1 MRDITLVFAAWNNPS
16 MCRIQTDYY
25 AKLPEDVRAHL
36 HVIITDDCSDLRPD
50 VAAELPYDYR
60 EYRVLK
66 HRRWDWL
73 ICRNLGMKEAVTE
86 WRIMTDIDHI
96 VPEETLRYVM
106 TQPLDVRRAYR
117 FSRKTLW
124 DVNDYSSATDYKAH
138 SDSWMMTGEAFD
150 YVGGL
155 DERYSGNYGS
165 SGEFT
170 GRTESKLG
178 KAIQLPVPLWRVG
191 RETVPDAS
199 TPKEID
205 GVPTR
210 KQPKDRAGMIEAR
223 RRVMKEGGPPQ
234 RLTLPWERIR

>member
-1 MRDITLVFAAWNNPS
+1 MRDITLIFPVWNNPI
-16 MCRIQTDYY
+16 MANIQMGYY
-25 AKLPEDVRAHL
+25 SSLPAEVRAHL
-36 HVIITDDCSDLRPD
+36 HVILVDDCSERPPI
-50 VAAELPYDYR
+50 VPAGLNFDYR

-73 ICRNLGMKEAVTE
+73 ICRNLGMAEAETE

-106 TQPLDVRRAYR
+106 EQPLDAHRPYW
-117 FSRKTLW
+117 FTRKTLTSPT
-124 DVNDYSSATDYKAH
+124 DFTALVDYKSH
-138 SDSWMMTGEAFD
+138 HDSWMMTGEAFEK
-150 YVGGL
+150 VGGY

-170 GRTESKLG
+170 NRVRATLG
-178 KAIQLPVPLWRVG
+178 KPVELPVPLWRVG

-223 RRVMKEGGPPQ
+223 RRIMKEGGPPR
-234 RLTLPWERIR
+234 RLTLPWERVR

>member
-1 MRDITLVFAAWNNPS
+1 MRDLTLIFPYWNNAI
-16 MCRIQTDYY
+16 MANIQMGHYS
-25 AKLPEDVRAHL
+25 ALPADIRNHL
-36 HVIITDDCSDLRPD
+36 RVILVDDCSDARPI
-50 VAAELPYDYR
+50 VPANLPFDYS

-73 ICRNLGMKEAVTE
+73 ICRNLGMAEASTE

-106 TQPLDVRRAYR
+106 NDELDAKRAYR
-117 FSRKTLW
+117 FSRMTL
-124 DVNDYSSATDYKAH
+124 NSPTDFTQVTPYKAH
-138 SDSWMMTGEAFD
+138 PDSWMMTGAAFEK
-150 YVGGL
+150 VGGY

-170 GRTESKLG
+170 GRVEAKLG
-178 KAIQLPVPLWRVG
+178 KAVQLHVPLWRVG

-223 RRVMKEGGPPQ
+223 RRVAKEGGPPR
-234 RLTLPWERIR
+234 RLTLPWERVR

>member
-1 MRDITLVFAAWNNPS
+1 MRDITLITAYWNNQQ
-16 MCRIQTDYY
+16 MANIQAAHY
-25 AKLPEDVRAHL
+25 AAMPADIRQHFHWILV
-36 HVIITDDCSDLRPD
+36 DDCSDVRPT
-50 VAAELPYDYR
+50 VPEKLPFLYS

-73 ICRNLGMKEAVTE
+73 ICRNLGMHAANTE
-86 WRIMTDIDHI
+86 WRIMTDIDHL

-106 TQPLDVRRAYR
+106 TERLDARRAYR
-117 FSRKTLW
+117 FTRKTLW
-124 DVNDYSSATDYKAH
+124 DVNNYDSATDYKAH
-138 SDSWMMTGEAFD
+138 GDSWMMTGDAFD
-150 YVGGL
+150 YVGGY
-155 DERYSGNYGS
+155 DERYAGYYGS

-170 GRTESKLG
+170 GRTEAKLG

-191 RETVPDAS
+191 RETVADAS

-210 KQPKDRAGMIEAR
+210 KQPKDKAGMIEAR

-234 RLTLPWERIR
+234 RLTLPWERVR